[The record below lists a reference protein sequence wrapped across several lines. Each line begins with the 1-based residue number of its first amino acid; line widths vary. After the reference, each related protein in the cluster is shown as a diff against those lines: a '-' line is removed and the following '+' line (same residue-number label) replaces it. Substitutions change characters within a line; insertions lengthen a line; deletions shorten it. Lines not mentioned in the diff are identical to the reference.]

1 MHTYPA
7 MSFESL
13 KSLLVRRDVV
23 AAEQIER
30 AVALERA
37 GEGTWLERLL
47 LEHVLDEERLADC
60 VARESRVPRCA
71 PKLLDH
77 IPPNVIEHV
86 PPEIAVEHC
95 LVPVLVDT
103 DGYLHLAMINPGDEA
118 AVEEARFFAGAR
130 VMRVVAAASAIA
142 RALHQYYGFRS
153 RLCARGTGPIPTAR

>member
-1 MHTYPA
+1 

-47 LEHVLDEERLADC
+47 LEEVLDEERLADC

-71 PKLLDH
+71 PRMLDH
-77 IPPNVIEHV
+77 IPQEVIEHV

-95 LVPVLVDT
+95 LVPEI
-103 DGYLHLAMINPGDEA
+103 GRASCRARGRAGEEA
-118 AVEEARFFAGAR
+118 A
-130 VMRVVAAASAIA
+130 
-142 RALHQYYGFRS
+142 ALN
-153 RLCARGTGPIPTAR
+153 LN

>member
-1 MHTYPA
+1 

-13 KSLLVRRDVV
+13 KSLLVRRDMV
-23 AAEQIER
+23 AAEQIDR

-47 LEHVLDEERLADC
+47 LESVLDEERLADC

-71 PKLLDH
+71 PRMLDH
-77 IPPNVIEHV
+77 IPQEIIEHV

-95 LVPVLVDT
+95 LVPVMMDS
-103 DGYLHLAMINPGDEA
+103 DGYLHVAMINPTDDV
-118 AVEEARFFAGAR
+118 AVEETRFFAGAR
-130 VMRVVAAASAIA
+130 IMRVAAAASAIA

-153 RLCARGTGPIPTAR
+153 RLSGPAPTTR